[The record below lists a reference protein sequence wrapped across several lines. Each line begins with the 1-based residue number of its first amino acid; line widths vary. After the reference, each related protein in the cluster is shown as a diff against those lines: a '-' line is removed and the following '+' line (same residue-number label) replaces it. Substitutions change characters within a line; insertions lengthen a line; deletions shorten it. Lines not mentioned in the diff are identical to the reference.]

1 MAASSRKVFEVLVS
15 KVPWTVFYLKCF
27 TFIKSDIKFLLLE
40 CVSGLNQ
47 DKGTGFHKGY
57 CWIRYSNE
65 EGLNNALEKDPHVL
79 EGTKLQV
86 QRNTRMFVRSKFNKD
101 GDSDGDF
108 D

>member
-15 KVPWTVFYLKCF
+15 KVPWTVANKEIKDYFRQFGQIKRCF
-27 TFIKSDIKFLLLE
+27 LPF
-40 CVSGLNQ
+40 